1 MHFTGKAGAM
11 IKMAPAA
18 GFARKFGYWRDPV
31 PA

>member
-18 GFARKFGYWRDPV
+18 GFTGNFGCWRDTVPV
-31 PA
+31 